1 MYSYFL
7 LNKPYG
13 YLTQF
18 HDKEKRPVLKE
29 LYRFPKGVYPVGRLD
44 LDSEGLLLLTD
55 DKKLTNFL
63 LHPDN
68 YHEKEYYVQVEGMAT
83 EEEIAP
89 LNQGVMIE
97 KKMTRPAV
105 VKLIEEPPFLWP
117 RTPPVRIRK
126 TVPTSWMSITLTEGR
141 NRQVRKMTASIGHPT
156 LRLLRYRIMH
166 ATVEDLKPG
175 EVKKISRADI
185 MGNDI

>member
-1 MYSYFL
+1 
-7 LNKPYG
+7 
-13 YLTQF
+13 
-18 HDKEKRPVLKE
+18 
-29 LYRFPKGVYPVGRLD
+29 
-44 LDSEGLLLLTD
+44 
-55 DKKLTNFL
+55 
-63 LHPDN
+63 
-68 YHEKEYYVQVEGMAT
+68 
-83 EEEIAP
+83 
-89 LNQGVMIE
+89 
-97 KKMTRPAV
+97 MTRPAV